1 MIDIEKPEPSTRTAI
16 QQRTRKMIMDKAA
29 RLFRDKGYGSTS
41 LRDIAAATG
50 MKAGS
55 LYYHF
60 SSKEELAEEVLS
72 QGLLHVAERVQEAVS
87 NLNDDANPIEKIK
100 ASMVGHLTALLEK
113 GDYTSANIRCYNH
126 VPAPIKQKLK
136 TSREQYDDFW
146 SNLIKEGV
154 DQGLIREDTDQTT
167 LRYAL
172 IGMLNWTLEW
182 RATSSGTPEEL
193 GDRFFKICFEPT
205 LKA

>member
-1 MIDIEKPEPSTRTAI
+1 MIKIEKPAKTQRTVI
-16 QQRTRKMIMDKAA
+16 QQRTRKAIMDKSA

-41 LRDIAAATG
+41 LRDIASATG

-60 SSKEELAEEVLS
+60 SSKEELAEEVLT
-72 QGLLHVAERVQEAVS
+72 QGLFHVAERVKEAVEALPS
-87 NLNDDANPIEKIK
+87 EASPLEKIR
-100 ASMVGHLTALLEK
+100 AAMVGHLTALLEK

-126 VPAPIKQKLK
+126 VPAPIKKRLK
-136 TSREQYDDFW
+136 ADRESYDAFW
-146 SNLIKEGV
+146 EDLIQSSVTGSFIRKDV
-154 DQGLIREDTDQTT
+154 DQVS

-182 RATSSGTPEEL
+182 PATKHGSPEEL
-193 GDRFFKICFEPT
+193 GAKFFDMVFSDT
-205 LKA
+205 LA

>member
-1 MIDIEKPEPSTRTAI
+1 MINIEKPEETQRTAI
-16 QQRTRKMIMDKAA
+16 QQRTRKAIMDKSA
-29 RLFRDKGYGSTS
+29 RLFRDQGYGSTS

-72 QGLLHVAERVQEAVS
+72 LGLFHVAERVKEAVEA
-87 NLNDDANPIEKIK
+87 LPETATPVDKIR
-100 ASMVGHLTALLEK
+100 AAMVGHLTALLEK

-126 VPAPIKQKLK
+126 VPAPIKKRLK
-136 TSREQYDDFW
+136 ADRESYDAFW
-146 SNLIKEGV
+146 EGLIQSSVES
-154 DQGLIREDTDQTT
+154 GLIRRDVDQIS

-182 RATSSGTPEEL
+182 PATKHGSPEEL
-193 GDRFFKICFEPT
+193 GSKFFDMVFGNT
-205 LKA
+205 LAR

>member
-1 MIDIEKPEPSTRTAI
+1 MIKIEKPEQTQRTVI
-16 QQRTRKMIMDKAA
+16 QQRTRKAIMDKSA

-41 LRDIAAATG
+41 LRDIASATG

-60 SSKEELAEEVLS
+60 SSKEELAEEVLT
-72 QGLLHVAERVQEAVS
+72 QGLFHVAERVKEAVEALPS
-87 NLNDDANPIEKIK
+87 EASPLEKIR
-100 ASMVGHLTALLEK
+100 AAMVGHLTALLEK

-126 VPAPIKQKLK
+126 VPAPIKKRLK
-136 TSREQYDDFW
+136 ADRESYDAFW
-146 SNLIKEGV
+146 EDLIQSSVTGSFIRKDV
-154 DQGLIREDTDQTT
+154 DQVS

-182 RATSSGTPEEL
+182 PATRHGSPEEL
-193 GDRFFKICFEPT
+193 GAKFFDMVFGDT
-205 LKA
+205 LA